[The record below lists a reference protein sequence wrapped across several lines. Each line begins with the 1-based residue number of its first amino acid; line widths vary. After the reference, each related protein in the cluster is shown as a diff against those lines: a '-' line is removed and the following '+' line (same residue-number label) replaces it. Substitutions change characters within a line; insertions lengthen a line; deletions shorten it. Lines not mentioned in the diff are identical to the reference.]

1 MKIFACGICIF
12 LSVTKVYAQV
22 EFVPDSVINRMVI
35 LENATSVEKS
45 LGDCMPLLDKNADLP
60 SVVFYNV
67 SGTQYL
73 KLIFHPGNPKNQF
86 SYFEVGSTNDK
97 PQKNRKK
104 PSKTSSQN
112 FTTQSG
118 IRLGM
123 SKRDLVSI
131 KGFKYRQ
138 SLINKTQVIDY
149 KIDNIKKSDF
159 LRRYNMPEYT
169 ARYFFQKD
177 ILIKFSFGFE
187 YP

>member
-1 MKIFACGICIF
+1 MIGYGICVLF
-12 LSVTKVYAQV
+12 SLTKVYAQV
-22 EFVPDSVINRMVI
+22 EFVPDTVINKVII
-35 LENATSVEKS
+35 LENAASIEKN
-45 LGDCMPLLDKNADLP
+45 LGDCMLLLDENADLP
-60 SVVFYNV
+60 FVVFHNA

-73 KLIFHPGNPKNQF
+73 KLIFHPGNSKNRF

-97 PQKNRKK
+97 PQKSRKK
-104 PSKTSSQN
+104 LNKTRFQS

-123 SKRDLVSI
+123 SKQEIVNL
-131 KGFKYRQ
+131 KGSDYQK
-138 SLINKTQVIDY
+138 SLTNKIQVIDY
-149 KIDNIKKSDF
+149 KIDNIKKSGF

-169 ARYFFQKD
+169 TRYFFQKD